1 MIKNIKYKIKDIF
14 LKTANMPLSGF
25 LYRKIYS
32 KAIKRGINN
41 FKISDLI
48 VTVEPSN
55 TCNSSCV
62 MCPYPKM
69 TRPKTV
75 MPMDLFKKVVDECV
89 SNGINKFNLNFYN
102 EPFLDPMIFDRIEY
116 LRLKSVRTQLFS
128 NGSVLDDDKIDK
140 IIKSGLN
147 DIKFSVDGFKKETY
161 EKIRKGLNYEKT
173 VSNILKLIERKKELK
188 SPSPCVAVV
197 FVRSVNNE
205 GEQEDFKKFWF
216 GKADKIIISFDDNRN
231 DTSTHDFKNK
241 PAVAYPCRRLWKELV
256 VMSNGKAAL
265 CCVDFDGSVILGDF
279 NSQSFMEI
287 WNGAKFEKIREKHL
301 MYKAN
306 EIPLC
311 KKCAHPYRM
320 NVSSWWRKK

>member
-1 MIKNIKYKIKDIF
+1 MIRNAKYKMKDIF

-32 KAIKRGINN
+32 KAIKRGVNN

-102 EPFLDPMIFDRIEY
+102 EPFLDPMIFERIEY
-116 LRLKSVRTQLFS
+116 LKLKGVRVQLFS

-188 SPSPCVAVV
+188 SPSPCIAVV
-197 FVRSVNNE
+197 FVRSANNE
-205 GEQEDFKKFWF
+205 DEQEDFKKFWS

-231 DTSTHDFKNK
+231 DTSTDDLKNK

-256 VMSNGKAAL
+256 VMSNGKVAL

-287 WNGAKFEKIREKHL
+287 WNDAKFEKIREKHL
-301 MYKAN
+301 MYKAD

-311 KKCAHPYRM
+311 KKCVHPYRM
-320 NVSSWWRKK
+320 NVKSWWR